1 MEVELEEVYVEL
13 ELQSEGG
20 CGRGEKVAE
29 LKFYEELEEMKL
41 YKVEQEVEL

>member
-1 MEVELEEVYVEL
+1 MDSLRLYNKTELEVVVDEETSEVV
-13 ELQSEGG
+13 
-20 CGRGEKVAE
+20 E